1 MSVTL
6 CLLSV
11 FWKIECLWYLWMD
24 LSQNH
29 GLVAESLTW
38 LLSASITGRC
48 LRLLEVYLT
57 AVKCV
62 SKLYVEELKT
72 GVSNVIL
79 QH

>member
-1 MSVTL
+1 MFIVCIL
-6 CLLSV
+6 ENRV
-11 FWKIECLWYLWMD
+11 FVVPLD
-24 LSQNH
+24 
-29 GLVAESLTW
+29 GTW